1 LENATFIYKQ
11 HLYGR
16 ELTQNQ
22 DRNSELKRITAV
34 CASSQQQRYASGL
47 GDKEAHLYLPCP
59 ETKNTT
65 IALFYQYNNFA
76 KNVS

>member
-1 LENATFIYKQ
+1 M
-11 HLYGR
+11 
-16 ELTQNQ
+16 
-22 DRNSELKRITAV
+22 

-47 GDKEAHLYLPCP
+47 GDKEAHLYLP

>member
-1 LENATFIYKQ
+1 M
-11 HLYGR
+11 
-16 ELTQNQ
+16 
-22 DRNSELKRITAV
+22 